1 MYIIIELQANADGTV
16 GNIVQ
21 TRETLASAESVFHSI
36 LAAAA
41 ISAVPKHSAVLL
53 SEEGF
58 PLRHECYRHDGTQT
72 EPAPQDEA
80 NIIDA

>member
-1 MYIIIELQANADGTV
+1 MYIIVELQANADGTV

-36 LAAAA
+36 LASAA

-53 SEEGF
+53 SDEGF

-72 EPAPQDEA
+72 VPTPQEEPDVVEG
-80 NIIDA
+80 